1 MLYIYSV
8 VSFIS
13 FRLDSN
19 RSCLEDLHSPPLLRH
34 LTLLAQ
40 LLGDR
45 RGDRR
50 GVALG
55 SLLAIQSSL
64 KLERKL
70 FLKGKNKE
78 KMPREG
84 EL

>member
-40 LLGDR
+40 LLG
-45 RGDRR
+45 
-50 GVALG
+50 ALG